1 MVMDDY
7 NRAAREEASDDEVA
21 RLVRTDSCAWRVFLY
36 GYQWGHIEGAA
47 SQRLSDEDLAEFAAR
62 LAVAQVEVHTDV
74 REAARRARDFIDVA
88 LAREKRQQRIAKPDG
103 GVAA

>member
-1 MVMDDY
+1 M
-7 NRAAREEASDDEVA
+7 SDMKTPDTEIA
-21 RLVRTDSCAWRVFLY
+21 GLIQTDPRAWRVFLC

-47 SQRLSDEDLAEFAAR
+47 SQRLSDQDLAEFAAR
-62 LAVAQVEVHTDV
+62 LAVAQVEVHADV

-88 LAREKRQQRIAKPDG
+88 MAREKRQQRIAKPDG